1 MVHRVPANGA
11 NIPAIG
17 LGTWPL
23 SGQECIGAVQCALQS
38 GYDHVDTAAMYG
50 NEKDVGEGIRAS
62 GRSRD
67 SVFLTTKVWYDNL
80 RDGDLQRSAENSLR
94 LLGLDD
100 VDLLLIHWPN
110 MNIPLAESIGALC
123 DARRRGLARNIGV
136 SNFPSAMV
144 NEAVAVS
151 DEPLCANQVEYHP
164 FLNQDAVL
172 NACRAHGMAMTAYA
186 PIARAGDLFLQPAI
200 QDLAKEK
207 QRTEAQIVL
216 RWHIQQEGVVAIPKS
231 ANPDRIKA
239 NLAVDG
245 FQLSN
250 EEMSSISAL
259 AKPDGRTIDPSWSP
273 NWDAASG

>member
-1 MVHRVPANGA
+1 MVHKVAANGA
-11 NIPAIG
+11 DIPAIG

-23 SGQECIGAVQCALQS
+23 SGQECIGAVQHALEC

-50 NEKDVGEGIRAS
+50 NEREVGEGIRAS
-62 GRSRD
+62 GRARD

-80 RDGDLQRSAENSLR
+80 HDGDLQRSAENSLR
-94 LLGLDD
+94 LLGFDH

-110 MNIPLAESIGALC
+110 LNIPLTESIGALC
-123 DARRRGLARNIGV
+123 DSRKRGLARNIGV

-144 NEAVAVS
+144 NEAVSVA

-164 FLNQDAVL
+164 FLNQEAVL

-186 PIARAGDLFLQPAI
+186 PIARAGDLFQQPVI

-207 QRTEAQIVL
+207 QQTEAQIVL
-216 RWHIQQEGVVAIPKS
+216 RWHIQQDGVVAIPKS
-231 ANPDRIKA
+231 ANSDRIRS

-245 FQLSN
+245 FELSN
-250 EEMSSISAL
+250 EEMSRISAL
-259 AKPDGRTIDPSWSP
+259 ARPDGRTINPSWRP
-273 NWDAASG
+273 NWDAASV